1 MLAIIPRGRYFG
13 LFFPQVPK
21 RYKVSRN
28 HFYMAGGV
36 TIDGKRD
43 MQL

>member
-13 LFFPQVPK
+13 LYFPQVPK
-21 RYKVSRN
+21 RYRVSRN
-28 HFYMAGGV
+28 HFYTAGV
-36 TIDGKRD
+36 TIDGKRN